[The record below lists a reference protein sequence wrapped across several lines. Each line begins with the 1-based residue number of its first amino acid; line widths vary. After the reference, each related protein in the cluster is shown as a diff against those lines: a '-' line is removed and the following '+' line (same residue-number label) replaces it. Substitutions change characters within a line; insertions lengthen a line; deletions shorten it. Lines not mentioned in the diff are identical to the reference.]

1 MSPTFCN
8 IDVCLS
14 SQELSRSVQLH
25 EKVRARE
32 LREKNE
38 KYKKAIE
45 QMKRL
50 EKDHRELQE
59 KLKVCYTIIIAVEII
74 VLFAVYW
81 TKPIPDKINKT
92 LCPKKTAKILP
103 DKIFFPHKNLVEYI
117 VFLTKLFSTLYC

>member
-1 MSPTFCN
+1 M
-8 IDVCLS
+8 IDCLS

-74 VLFAVYW
+74 VIFAVYW
-81 TKPIPDKINKT
+81 TKPIPGKINS
-92 LCPKKTAKILP
+92 LSE
-103 DKIFFPHKNLVEYI
+103 KNGENFV
-117 VFLTKLFSTLYC
+117 